1 MSGPG
6 RAPGAP
12 AGTTRGDRVLI
23 LGLLALLAVAASAT
37 PIRNYDYWWH
47 LATGRLILETGRVPD
62 ADPFSFTAGG
72 TPWVD
77 HEWLFQVAAYA
88 GHLLVGPAGLVLLKI
103 GAILALALLIA
114 AHLRRERHGPAGL
127 AVILAPALVGAAF
140 RFDVRPEMATV
151 LLLPVVLDLAIRARD
166 TGRARPL
173 VAIPAIAAL
182 WANLHVGVVLA
193 PPLLAL
199 GAAATWLAARLP
211 PGRSPAGPAGTRFAG
226 RLALAAAGAAAAT
239 GLNPYGFRIWAVP
252 FEVSRLLASLPQPNL
267 EWVRP
272 APGQF
277 PLFHLALVAGL
288 AVLAAGRRRLDP
300 IAAAF
305 LLPVAALALL
315 HLRNVGLFFV
325 LLPYAVARPGRAV
338 VGALQTGRLW
348 RAGTAGGA
356 VRPGFVAAALVLVL
370 GVPALVFV
378 PPRVVWGL
386 GVASDNEP
394 AAAGDFLEREN
405 VGRRLFNDVR
415 FGGYL
420 IWRRA
425 GVHPVFVD
433 GRNEIYPGLLRE
445 IFAALPDPE
454 AWSALLDRHRIDAAF
469 LRYPPTLQKVL
480 YPGRDGGP
488 PVAGER
494 AFSTAYFPTEHWALV
509 YWDDDAMIYLRR
521 LPEHEA
527 VIARLEYRAI
537 HPDDWR
543 YLFAGVLLGRLDV
556 RPILAEIGRKLE
568 EDPGC
573 RRARRL
579 MGSFAGL
586 AEGLRGARPGH
597 PGAGGH

>member
-6 RAPGAP
+6 RGPGAP
-12 AGTTRGDRVLI
+12 ADATRGDRLLI
-23 LGLLALLAVAASAT
+23 LGLLSILAIAASAT
-37 PIRNYDYWWH
+37 AIRNFDYWWH
-47 LATGRLILETGRVPD
+47 LATGRLILATGRVPV
-62 ADPFSFTAGG
+62 ADPFSFTAAG

-88 GHLLVGPAGLVLLKI
+88 GHVLLGPAALVGIKI
-103 GAILALALLIA
+103 AAVLALALVIA
-114 AHLRRERHGPAGL
+114 AHLRREGHGPAGL
-127 AVILAPALVGAAF
+127 AVILAPALVGASF

-151 LLLPVVLDLAIRARD
+151 LLLPLVVHLAIRARD

-173 VAIPAIAAL
+173 LLIPAVAAL

-193 PPLLAL
+193 PALLAL
-199 GAAATWLAARLP
+199 GAGATWVAARLP
-211 PGRSPAGPAGTRFAG
+211 FRPAAAGPGDPRFAG
-226 RLALAAAGAAAAT
+226 RLGLAAAGAAAAT

-267 EWVRP
+267 EWARP
-272 APGQF
+272 LPGDF
-277 PLFHLALVAGL
+277 PLFYLALAAGL
-288 AVLAAGRRRLDP
+288 AVIAAGWRRADP
-300 IAAAF
+300 IAVAAF
-305 LLPVAALALL
+305 LPVAALALL
-315 HLRNVGLFFV
+315 HLRHIGLFFV
-325 LLPYAVARPGRAV
+325 LLPHAVARPGRAV
-338 VGALQTGRLW
+338 VGALQAGRLW
-348 RAGTAGGA
+348 RAGTLRGA

-370 GVPALVFV
+370 SVPVLAWA
-378 PPRVVWGL
+378 PPHVVWGL

-394 AAAGDFLEREN
+394 VAAADFLEREN
-405 VGRRLFNDVR
+405 LGRRLFNDVR

-425 GVHPVFVD
+425 GVQGVFVD
-433 GRNEIYPGLLRE
+433 GRNEIYPDLLRE
-445 IFAALPDPE
+445 IFAALSDPA
-454 AWSALLDRHRIDAAF
+454 AWTALLDRHRIDAAL
-469 LRYPPTLQKVL
+469 LRYPPALQKVL

-494 AFSTAYFPTEHWALV
+494 AFAAAYFPKEQWALV

-521 LPEHEA
+521 QPEHESA
-527 VIARLEYRAI
+527 IARLEYRAI

-556 RPILAEIGRKLE
+556 RPILAEIERKLA

-579 MGSFAGL
+579 LASFAGL
-586 AEGLRGARPGH
+586 AEGLRQARDSRPA
-597 PGAGGH
+597 AGGR